1 MYERFIARQP
11 IFDRRLRVLGYE
23 LLFRNGPDNHF
34 TPTAQ
39 PAANVIVD
47 STMLLR
53 LDSLT
58 GPGKAFLNMSHD
70 ELRGG
75 SALLLSSSKTVIEIT
90 EQIEPNAETIRA
102 CQDLH
107 LAGYQLALDGF
118 QDVPHW
124 QLLIRFASF
133 LKVDFQVT
141 ARDEQ
146 EALAKKF
153 SRSGRKLIGKRIE
166 TQEEFRR
173 AKRAGYAMFQGFFFL
188 RPQMVIARD
197 LPASKLNSL
206 RLLQESVAPELRYGE
221 IEDILKQEPALLYKL
236 LRYLNSP
243 ALGLCREVRSVPH
256 AVALLGEKE
265 FRRWVTVVA
274 VVAASM
280 DEPVEVLRS
289 AITRAY
295 FCEGLAQLLFAR
307 ANSAEFFLMGL
318 LSLLDV
324 LFARPLAEILD
335 ELPLS
340 DGIRTALT
348 GGSNMFRD
356 VYEAALTC
364 EQANWSAFHDAAN
377 RAKLSQALVTEK
389 YEAALRQAS
398 SLEFEAT

>member
-90 EQIEPNAETIRA
+90 EQIEPNAKTIRA

-188 RPQMVIARD
+188 RPQVVIARD

-356 VYEAALTC
+356 VYEAALT
-364 EQANWSAFHDAAN
+364 W
-377 RAKLSQALVTEK
+377 
-389 YEAALRQAS
+389 ALRQAS

>member
-377 RAKLSQALVTEK
+377 RAKLSQALITEK

>member
-1 MYERFIARQP
+1 
-11 IFDRRLRVLGYE
+11 
-23 LLFRNGPDNHF
+23 
-34 TPTAQ
+34 
-39 PAANVIVD
+39 
-47 STMLLR
+47 
-53 LDSLT
+53 
-58 GPGKAFLNMSHD
+58 
-70 ELRGG
+70 
-75 SALLLSSSKTVIEIT
+75 
-90 EQIEPNAETIRA
+90 
-102 CQDLH
+102 
-107 LAGYQLALDGF
+107 
-118 QDVPHW
+118 
-124 QLLIRFASF
+124 
-133 LKVDFQVT
+133 
-141 ARDEQ
+141 
-146 EALAKKF
+146 
-153 SRSGRKLIGKRIE
+153 
-166 TQEEFRR
+166 
-173 AKRAGYAMFQGFFFL
+173 MFQGFFFL

>member
-153 SRSGRKLIGKRIE
+153 SRSGRKLTGKPIE